1 MPRKRHR
8 FLKILLFVG
17 LVPLGGCQITA
28 VFFVEKAWDVS
39 PGFTSA
45 NPDMK
50 TRASV
55 EVKLYDSEAKK
66 KAAAAS
72 K

>member
-28 VFFVEKAWDVS
+28 VFFVGRVAGLHISQSRHEDKGIRRGQAVRFGGQEES
-39 PGFTSA
+39 SS
-45 NPDMK
+45 
-50 TRASV
+50 RI
-55 EVKLYDSEAKK
+55 
-66 KAAAAS
+66 
-72 K
+72 